1 MLRYR
6 FVVTPKYWS
15 RWTPVLIAVGVLV
28 PALVLAAIGA
38 LLTLRTARAVENASA
53 RHNLYMTRMV
63 DDGFRQALFDLVHG
77 AVAVAE
83 NVARSGASPSLVL
96 EALRASR
103 PGLGETTLFEVD
115 KLMDM
120 EVDVVEGQPLIYTF
134 DPIRHP
140 GRVFAGTLLYGRSGE
155 VIGAGGWWVD
165 VRRFL
170 IENLADVVDRRLPEN
185 PLVYGGPES
194 MSNLSVQLLESGRR
208 EIARVR
214 DPGQSGTASTLD
226 LQGPFQRYSVRVAA
240 LPTAT
245 VSWISEFVWFELGLI
260 VLMLFVIACAVAFG
274 LRYTAQQLQ
283 LASHKASFV
292 SNVSHELKT
301 PLSLIR
307 LAVDTLEMGRVR
319 GPEDR
324 ERFLRTIGREA
335 QRLNQLVDNILDFA
349 RLEAGRREF
358 HFAATDLTAVTREVL
373 DSFRARLEEQ
383 GFHLDVSLPADLP
396 PVRADGAAIGQCLIN
411 LLDNAIKY
419 SRDRKEIR
427 VTGDARGPFVALTV
441 EDRGM
446 GIPVQ
451 HQRRVFEQFVR
462 LNESLVHEVKGAGL
476 GLALVDHIVRAHGGR
491 IELKSA
497 PDEGSA
503 FTILLPVLETAPA
516 AQTESAAPALNTG

>member
-1 MLRYR
+1 
-6 FVVTPKYWS
+6 VVTSKYWS
-15 RWTPVLIAVGVLV
+15 RWTPILIAVGVLV

-63 DDGFRQALFDLVHG
+63 DDGLKQALFDLVHG
-77 AVAVAE
+77 AIAVAE
-83 NVARSGASPSLVL
+83 NVARSGQSPALVR
-96 EALRASR
+96 EALQVPR
-103 PGLGETTLFEVD
+103 PGLAQPTLFEVD

-134 DPIRHP
+134 DPARHP
-140 GRVFAGTLLYGRSGE
+140 GRVFAGTLLYGRDGE

-170 IENLADVVDRRLPEN
+170 VDNLTDVVDRRLPDN
-185 PLVYGGPES
+185 PLVFGGPES
-194 MSNLSVQLLESGRR
+194 MSNLSVQLLGPGNQEL
-208 EIARVR
+208 ARVR
-214 DPGQSGTASTLD
+214 EPGQSGTARTLE
-226 LQGPFQRYSVRVAA
+226 LEGPFHGFSVRVAA

-245 VSWISEFVWFELGLI
+245 VSWISEFVGFELGLI
-260 VLMLFVIACAVAFG
+260 ALMLLVIAFAMAFG

-307 LAVDTLEMGRVR
+307 LAVETLEMGRVR
-319 GPEDR
+319 SAEDR

-358 HFAATDLTAVTREVL
+358 HFAPTDLTAVTREVL

-383 GFHLDVSLPADLP
+383 GFHLEVALPADLP
-396 PVRADGAAIGQCLIN
+396 PARADAAAIGQCLIN

-427 VTGDARGPFVALTV
+427 VTGEARGAFVALTV
-441 EDRGM
+441 ADRGV
-446 GIPVQ
+446 GIATQ

-462 LNESLVHEVKGAGL
+462 LNESLVHDIKGAGL

-491 IELKSA
+491 IELKSV

-503 FTILLPVLETAPA
+503 FTILLPVAETVPA
-516 AQTESAAPALNTG
+516 AHAERAAPALNTG